1 MRLNTLMPKAGSR
14 HAKKRLGRGIGC
26 TDGKTCGR
34 GHKGQRARAG
44 GYHKVGFEGG
54 QMPMQR
60 RLPKFGFTS
69 RTAQFTTVLRLNDL
83 MKVKG
88 DVVSLLTLMEANL
101 IPGRTQKVRVI
112 AAGKVARSLTLQG
125 INVTKGAKEAIT
137 QAGGKV
143 E

>member
-1 MRLNTLMPKAGSR
+1 MRLNTLVPASGSR
-14 HAKKRLGRGIGC
+14 KAKKRLGRGIGC

-88 DVVSLLTLMEANL
+88 EIVSLLTLLEANL

-112 AAGKVARSLTLQG
+112 AAGKLVRPLTLQG
-125 INVTKGAKEAIT
+125 IFVTKGAREAILN
-137 QAGGKV
+137 AGGKI